1 MKRLVSVILLF
12 FSIYCYAGDSIRY
25 YETTSFSMKKVVKG
39 EWTDWSEWEES
50 GMIITMNLT
59 KDVVEILSPK
69 AQIYNITENKG
80 LYFDQED
87 GRNVN
92 FSFVDQD
99 GDKGTMRLR
108 IEKNGNSQMYI
119 EYANVMWVYNLIQVC
134 EYDDD
139 FW

>member
-12 FSIYCYAGDSIRY
+12 FSMCCYAGDNIRY
-25 YETTSFSMKKVVKG
+25 YETTSFSMKKVVNG

-80 LYFDQED
+80 LYIDQD
-87 GRNVN
+87 GSRNVN

-99 GDKGTMRLR
+99 GYKGVIRLR

-139 FW
+139 FR

>member
-1 MKRLVSVILLF
+1 MKRLISVILFF
-12 FSIYCYAGDSIRY
+12 FSMCCYAGDSIRY
-25 YETTSFSMKKVVKG
+25 YAATSFSYKKVVNG

-50 GMIITMNLT
+50 GMIITMNIT

-119 EYANVMWVYNLIQVC
+119 EYANVMWVYNLIRI
-134 EYDDD
+134 EGTDL
-139 FW
+139 